1 MPTVKDVESFLFDFA
16 PKELAMDWDNVGLLV
31 GAPENKIKS
40 VLVALDVTE
49 GVVDEAIASGADLI
63 VAHHPLMNCKWSPV
77 QNVRFDRPQGRV
89 IAKLLRHGMSAICMH
104 TNLDCTKGGVNDAL
118 ARALGLTKI
127 SEFSPDGLGRIGYL
141 PEEMKPESFAAFVKD
156 TLEAKGVRYVSN
168 GRPVKK
174 VAVGGGACGEFV
186 PLALE
191 KGCDAFVTADLSYH
205 EFLDAK
211 ALGATVIDAGHFPT
225 EDVVCSVLVKK
236 LKGKYPRLKVKK
248 SASHVE
254 VINYI

>member
-1 MPTVKDVESFLFDFA
+1 MPTVKDIESFLFDFA

-31 GAPENKIKS
+31 GAPENRVKS

-49 GVVDEAIASGADLI
+49 GVVDEAIASGCDLV

-89 IAKLLRHGMSAICMH
+89 ITKLLSHDMSAICMH
-104 TNLDCTKGGVNDAL
+104 TNLDCAKGGVNDAL
-118 ARALGLTKI
+118 AKALGLTKI
-127 SEFSPDGLGRIGYL
+127 SEFSPDGLGRVGEL
-141 PEEMKPESFAAFVKD
+141 REAMEPERFAAFVRD
-156 TLEAKGVRYVSN
+156 ALNANGVRYISS
-168 GRPVKK
+168 GKRVKK

-205 EFLDAK
+205 DFLDAK

-225 EDVVCSVLVKK
+225 EDVVCAVLVKK
-236 LKGKYPRLKVKK
+236 LKAKYPRLKIKK
-248 SASHVE
+248 SASHAE